1 MNLDIP
7 NLVVAGRL
15 RTDAPGESSSF
26 WRLDTV
32 AGRLVE
38 VSSGGPTA
46 SLTIAVGLVLEAQ
59 QRGEPAAWIT
69 ASDSIFFPPDLDASG
84 VDLQA
89 LPVVRVDDPSRAARA
104 TDVLMRSGGL
114 ALIVLDLGSTLG
126 LPVPVQARLAGLA
139 KKHHTALVCLTRKG
153 TRRPSLGSLVSL
165 RGEGATTRTSFDR
178 FTWEIRIV
186 KDKRRGPGWRHAE
199 VCRGPDGLC

>member
-1 MNLDIP
+1 MNLNIP

-15 RTDAPGESSSF
+15 RSDAPPGSSSR
-26 WRLDTV
+26 WQLDTA

-38 VSSGGPTA
+38 ISSGGPTA

-59 QRGEPAAWIT
+59 QQGEPAAWIT

-84 VDLQA
+84 IDLQA
-89 LPVVRVDDPSRAARA
+89 LPVVRVNDPPRAARA
-104 TDVLMRSGGL
+104 ADVLVRSGGL
-114 ALIVLDLGSTLG
+114 ALIVIDLGPAMG
-126 LPVPVQARLAGLA
+126 LPVPVQTRLAGLA

-153 TRRPSLGSLVSL
+153 AHLPSLGSLVSL
-165 RGEGATTRTSFDR
+165 RGEGATTRTSFNR